1 MSILAA
7 LCVGSISIG
16 QEEKA
21 PLVLR
26 AGTVWIGKAKIPID
40 DSGKTMKDQAIA
52 MRIEQVVQRQVVHAT
67 LWPTDALLLRL
78 KGELS
83 KENHL
88 QLRVIE
94 VCQPKDRPLEGHVWR
109 DGIVFQGRIS
119 GEKIEGSIR
128 WPVNAQGVAKQ
139 GTFVLRAIK

>member
-1 MSILAA
+1 
-7 LCVGSISIG
+7 
-16 QEEKA
+16 
-21 PLVLR
+21 
-26 AGTVWIGKAKIPID
+26 
-40 DSGKTMKDQAIA
+40 
-52 MRIEQVVQRQVVHAT
+52 
-67 LWPTDALLLRL
+67 L